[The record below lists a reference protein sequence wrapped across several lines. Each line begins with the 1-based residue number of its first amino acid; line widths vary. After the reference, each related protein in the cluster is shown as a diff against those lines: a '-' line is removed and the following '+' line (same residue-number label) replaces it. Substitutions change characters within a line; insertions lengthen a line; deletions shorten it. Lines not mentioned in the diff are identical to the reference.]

1 MAGCLLHHVYCAI
14 QHHLLPILQ
23 GSLLS
28 VIFMNYCLSH
38 STVGFY
44 QVAKLFCIPLTLFFE
59 SIFGLRQEALTWRL
73 LLSLAVIIIGMMLVI
88 REEISTSAMG
98 IVWGVLGTV
107 TTALSQ
113 VFFAPLKKG
122 LALDAFQLL
131 FHTAPWLTFGSFMM
145 VPSFENT
152 DELIAFRLTS
162 TVVLNLLLTCLIA
175 VAFNISNYVVLTEIS
190 PLSYSIMGH
199 LKTIVI
205 ISTGSYLFHTYPS
218 SLMLLGMLTAIL
230 GVLMFTFEKEN
241 QAAALSKISRTQPKS
256 VLQQTQST
264 SSAVTAL
271 ESGNKG
277 TGDTTGGSGAIG
289 AIGANGH
296 VVSTSGAPV
305 SYADAARRANSG
317 ISADG
322 GTADRS
328 VPDGSAAQGST
339 IGNSSSKR
347 GQSMIKQQLHS
358 REARIEGF
366 LRV

>member
-1 MAGCLLHHVYCAI
+1 
-14 QHHLLPILQ
+14 
-23 GSLLS
+23 
-28 VIFMNYCLSH
+28 
-38 STVGFY
+38 VGFY

-73 LLSLAVIIIGMMLVI
+73 LLSLAVIIVGMMLVI

-131 FHTAPWLTFGSFMM
+131 FHTAPWLTFGSFIM

-162 TVVLNLLLTCLIA
+162 SVVLNLLLTCLIA

-241 QAAALSKISRTQPKS
+241 QVAALSKISRTQPRS
-256 VLQQTQST
+256 IPQQVQAA
-264 SSAVTAL
+264 SSAVVTAL

-277 TGDTTGGSGAIG
+277 TGDITGGSGALG
-289 AIGANGH
+289 AA
-296 VVSTSGAPV
+296 VSSSGAPV
-305 SYADAARRANSG
+305 SYADAARRASNG
-317 ISADG
+317 NSADAG
-322 GTADRS
+322 SADRS
-328 VPDGSAAQGST
+328 VPDGNAAQGTT